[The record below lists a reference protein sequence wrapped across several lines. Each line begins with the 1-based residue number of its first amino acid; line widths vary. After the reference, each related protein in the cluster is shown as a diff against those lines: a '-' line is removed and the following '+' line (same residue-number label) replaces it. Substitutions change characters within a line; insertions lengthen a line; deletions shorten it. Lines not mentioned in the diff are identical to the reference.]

1 MVCAKNCEKLSKFIE
16 VTAKILSVPYFLDTC
31 TVGHGLLVIM
41 GRVNLIIGQLGQG
54 HCWIIPREVEAKE
67 IDCDVEM

>member
-54 HCWIIPREVEAKE
+54 HC
-67 IDCDVEM
+67 

>member
-31 TVGHGLLVIM
+31 TVGHGSLVTM

-54 HCWIIPREVEAKE
+54 HC
-67 IDCDVEM
+67 